1 MAYLGRREIFTD
13 ETEITR
19 DNICAV
25 LADAFTIHNTNSGEI
40 KYLQEY
46 ERGNQPIL
54 QKTRED
60 RKDIN
65 NCVVENH
72 ANEITSFKVGY
83 EFGTPITYVQRARE
97 DMADSNAET
106 DDNRVAALNEMMFGQ
121 SKASQDQL
129 IGKDI
134 KVCGVGYRIVLPG
147 KDETEPFKI
156 LRLNPRMTF
165 VVKFN
170 DIFMTNAIGVTYTV
184 RSDGTLRVGAYTKD
198 RYYILEGSCLSL
210 QIKSEEANRLGEVPI
225 IEYVNDNERMGC
237 FERVI
242 PLLDAINTVTSNRV
256 DDIQQFVQAFL
267 WINNADID
275 PEQLDELRKKHGIV
289 TKSDPGSEATVK
301 YLTAALDQGQTQT
314 LVNYLYD
321 QILQIAGVPGR
332 EASTGGNTGQAI
344 ILSNGWQI
352 AETHA
357 RVTEMFFDK
366 SERDMLRLV
375 LKYIET
381 IGYDSKAN
389 GLTLSD
395 IEIKF
400 SRNKT
405 DSLLVKTQGLINQ
418 LQAGIHPLTAIT
430 TCGLYSDPQSVWN
443 DSRPYLG
450 KWLYDTEDM
459 NDTIPDNG
467 RSGGEYNLA
476 DTQTVPAQ

>member
-1 MAYLGRREIFTD
+1 M
-13 ETEITR
+13 
-19 DNICAV
+19 
-25 LADAFTIHNTNSGEI
+25 
-40 KYLQEY
+40 
-46 ERGNQPIL
+46 
-54 QKTRED
+54 
-60 RKDIN
+60 
-65 NCVVENH
+65 
-72 ANEITSFKVGY
+72 
-83 EFGTPITYVQRARE
+83 
-97 DMADSNAET
+97 
-106 DDNRVAALNEMMFGQ
+106 
-121 SKASQDQL
+121 
-129 IGKDI
+129 
-134 KVCGVGYRIVLPG
+134 
-147 KDETEPFKI
+147 
-156 LRLNPRMTF
+156 
-165 VVKFN
+165 
-170 DIFMTNAIGVTYTV
+170 
-184 RSDGTLRVGAYTKD
+184 
-198 RYYILEGSCLSL
+198 
-210 QIKSEEANRLGEVPI
+210 
-225 IEYVNDNERMGC
+225 
-237 FERVI
+237 
-242 PLLDAINTVTSNRV
+242 
-256 DDIQQFVQAFL
+256 

-275 PEQLDELRKKHGIV
+275 SEQLDELRKKHGIV
-289 TKSDPGSEATVK
+289 TKSEPGTEATVK

-357 RVTEMFFDK
+357 RVTELFFDK

-381 IGYDSKAN
+381 IGYDSKAR

-450 KWLYDTEDM
+450 KWLYDTEDT

-467 RSGGEYNLA
+467 RSGGEDNLA
-476 DTQTVPAQ
+476 DTQTVSAQ